1 METGSDGVLRGAG
14 RRISGV
20 NPRPAEALRTPAT
33 AGDGD
38 PAATSGAAAR
48 ALHPVDR
55 RWAVVALITA
65 AAGLFASISLVGE
78 KLAIL
83 ADPNHTT
90 SCDISAVLSCGT
102 VIRTGQAEVFGFPN
116 PLIGLVS
123 YAVVIVLAVGVL
135 AGARYRP
142 WFWWGLV
149 LGLVLGQIFLL
160 WLWTEATFDINALC
174 LYCML
179 VWFVHPILLLATISR
194 CVRTGAL
201 PAGEA
206 VRSTAPLWA
215 AGAAALIIL
224 VVFGSVLIRFAGTMF

>member
-1 METGSDGVLRGAG
+1 MQTGSDGAARGVG
-14 RRISGV
+14 RRIPGV
-20 NPRPAEALRTPAT
+20 NPRPAEAPHAPAT
-33 AGDGD
+33 APDGD
-38 PAATSGAAAR
+38 PVASAAGPAR
-48 ALHPVDR
+48 SLHPLDL
-55 RWAVVALITA
+55 RWAVIALITA

-102 VIRTGQAEVFGFPN
+102 VIRTWQAEVFGFPN

-123 YAVVIVLAVGVL
+123 YAVVIVLALGVL
-135 AGARYRP
+135 AGARFRP
-142 WFWWGLV
+142 WFWWGLI
-149 LGLVLGQIFLL
+149 LGQVLGQVFLL

-179 VWFVHPILLLATISR
+179 VWLVHPILLLATISR

-201 PAGEA
+201 PVGEA

-215 AGAAALIIL
+215 AGIAALIIL